1 MRFTDKVV
9 VITGGNSGIGLEA
22 ARAFSAEGAKV
33 AIFGRSQ
40 STLDQAAKEMNCLA
54 VQGDVSNRA
63 DLKKLFDQ
71 VSAQYGKVDVVFAN
85 AGVAEFMPFEMV
97 DDGHYDRSFDI
108 NVKGVILTVQA
119 ALPVVNSQA
128 SIILTTSVVT
138 EMGEPNT
145 VVYAATKSAVRS
157 MARTL
162 SSELLP
168 RGVRVNVVS
177 PGPIDTPIFDRLGMD
192 AEGVEG
198 IKSYMASRIPA
209 GRMGQTND
217 IAQAVLFLGSS
228 DSAFMAGSEVTVDG
242 GFVNSE
248 VLPKG

>member
-248 VLPKG
+248 VLPQG